1 MSPISQRF
9 PIPQNDD
16 VFEEMCL
23 QLLRL
28 YWSRPGLEIFG
39 KRGERQY
46 GIDILDVGGQTPIY
60 AAQCKLKEEHK
71 SLPPTEIQEEVN
83 KAKQFTP
90 PLGKYA
96 ILTTAKVSAQA
107 QRKVREINQSHKAL
121 GLFEVGLLTWE
132 HLCSLLQQYD
142 EVQEQFY
149 GGIALER
156 AKRMEAQLVTIKGGV
171 QSLTAKIEGDAI
183 DSEINEARDCIGK
196 REFQFAT
203 FLLNRVQRNQG
214 DKLTPRQKF
223 RVLSNH
229 GAAALGLGKPEA
241 AAKLFL
247 EAARHQPEDEQG
259 KINEVLAYLLVGDSS
274 SCHGKATLLRREYP
288 ESSRLAALWLNS
300 APKDVAFS
308 AVESEIDS
316 VLRSDAEVCVA
327 LARKA
332 LSEFDFE
339 NSSTYA
345 TSASRIAPKWSQPQL
360 VLAQVSLGQALHA
373 QLGFQAKGVSQ
384 ETSLVDAEDACSIA
398 IDLAREEK
406 DEETE
411 RAALII
417 RVEIRLLLKKTDKA
431 IEDAEKAEKLDSED
445 PAVVLAVAQ
454 TRFASGRTED
464 GIAAFKK
471 AYRLSQRPDIAFV
484 YGTALQNR
492 GRDDDLDEA
501 LNVLLQISLP
511 DIPPKLRPTTV
522 THVIQCFAKKKDW
535 SGAEIYLSKV
545 SDFLDAPLLN
555 IMRGYLAHYRDER
568 EEAERQALEARS
580 SLLTA
585 NANVDTTE
593 LLARLLMLIGRPSD
607 ALPFWQELFD
617 REAPGLD
624 PKNLLAC
631 AARLNRDDVVMQT
644 CDRLH
649 ARGVDDWKVLEFE
662 TQYLEKYKIDLAIE
676 RLQTFIT
683 QHPDN
688 KLAKLRLSLIGLR
701 LNRGELVQG
710 RVEDLPLVNELP
722 LNYAVPAVQV
732 MKFGG
737 SPNTAVDYAYRF
749 LRAHFNEIEAHQ
761 ALILSMMPGAFA
773 PDIPAQLEVVGVNS
787 AVCYQEFPVGTPTWV
802 VLEDTGTPSGDF
814 EEILLSSPLAV
825 ELTGRQVGETFALA
839 KGSLQDRY
847 ARILEIRPKYVRR
860 FQDSM
865 GEMQVRFGAAS
876 SVESVRVEQTE
887 DGSQQKGLEVIL
899 ASVEKRAAAVADA
912 RETYNNL
919 PASLH
924 WYGARFGK
932 NAYHALMSL
941 ALEEQQR
948 IKCCFGT
955 SEERTQALQALQT
968 AKAVIVDI
976 TALAT
981 LRLLHL
987 EKILSSTKFHFI
999 MSERTWITF
1008 QEMLSEAR
1016 LFTAPGGTLFYKDGK
1031 HIMYEETPADKE
1043 QRHRGDEEFVRLL
1056 EKATERR
1063 SGLGLAAL
1071 QPEKRE
1077 PLEKFFG
1084 PYGAESMALASDPDC
1099 VLWTDDLIQA
1109 QTSAQEF
1116 GSRRVWTQLV
1126 LGALTDAGLLAP
1138 EEYSGASA
1146 NLIGME
1152 FVATLFDSL
1161 SMLTAFKLASW
1172 SHESRPAA
1180 QIMRIFSDP
1189 TTDLQSLFRIYVE
1202 FTIRLYREPVD
1213 PEIRCLV
1220 TRVFLDVFARRRE
1233 DISLLSNLR
1242 KLSSTVFGVNGV
1254 GKDQFD
1260 ECFDRWMKRRDGPL
1274 IYPP

>member
-9 PIPQNDD
+9 AIPTNDD
-16 VFEEMCL
+16 AFEQMCL
-23 QLLRL
+23 QLLRR

-71 SLPPTEIQEEVN
+71 SLPPTEIQEEVD

-96 ILTTAKVSAQA
+96 ILTTAKVSTQA
-107 QRKVREINQSHKAL
+107 QRKVREINQSHKAT
-121 GLFEVGLLTWE
+121 GLFEVELLTWE
-132 HLCSLLQQYD
+132 HLCTLLQQYD

-149 GGIALER
+149 GEIALGR
-156 AKRMEAQLVTIKGGV
+156 AKRMEAQLITIKGGV
-171 QSLTAKIEGDAI
+171 QSLTSKIEGDAV

-229 GAAALGLGKPEA
+229 GAAALGLGKPEV

-247 EAARHQPEDEQG
+247 EAAQWQPEDEQG
-259 KINEVLAYLLVGDSS
+259 KINETLAYLLVGDSA
-274 SCHGKATLLRREYP
+274 SCHAKAALLRREYP
-288 ESSRLAALWLNS
+288 GSSRLAALWLNS
-300 APKDVAFS
+300 APKEVAFS
-308 AVESEIDS
+308 AAETEIGS
-316 VLRSDAEVCVA
+316 VLRNDAEVGVA

-332 LSEFDFE
+332 LTEFDFE
-339 NSSTYA
+339 NASRYA
-345 TSASRIAPKWSQPQL
+345 NSASTFAPKWSQPQL
-360 VLAQVSLGQALHA
+360 VLAQISLGKALHA
-373 QLGFQAKGVSQ
+373 QLGFQAKGVSR
-384 ETSLVDAEDACSIA
+384 ETSLLHAEEACSMA

-406 DEETE
+406 DEQTE
-411 RAALII
+411 RAALILRI
-417 RVEIRLLLKKTDKA
+417 EVRLLSKKTDRA

-454 TRFASGRTED
+454 ARFASGRTDD

-492 GRDDDLDEA
+492 GRDGDLDEA

-511 DIPPKLRPTTV
+511 DIPPELRPTTV
-522 THVIQCFAKKKDW
+522 THVIQCFTKKKDW
-535 SGAEIYLSKV
+535 SGAETYLSKV
-545 SDFLDAPLLN
+545 SDFLDATVLN
-555 IMRGYLAHYRDER
+555 IMRGYLAHYRDQR
-568 EEAERQALEARS
+568 EEAERQALEAQ
-580 SLLTA
+580 SLLTTNA
-585 NANVDTTE
+585 NADTVE
-593 LLARLLMLIGRPSD
+593 LLARLLMVIGRPAD
-607 ALPFWQELFD
+607 ALPLWQELFD

-631 AARLNRDDVVMQT
+631 AARLHRDDVVMQT
-644 CDRLH
+644 CERLH
-649 ARGVDDWKVLEFE
+649 ARGVDDWDVLEFE
-662 TQYLEKYKIDLAIE
+662 TQYLEKYKIEVAIE
-676 RLQTFIT
+676 RLQTFIA

-701 LNRGELVQG
+701 LNRGELVQSKP
-710 RVEDLPLVNELP
+710 EDFPSVNELP

-737 SPNTAVDYAYRF
+737 SPNAAVDYAYRF

-761 ALILSMMPGAFA
+761 ALILSMMPGTFA
-773 PDIPAQLEVVGVNS
+773 PDFPAQLEVVAANS
-787 AVCYQEFPVGTPTWV
+787 AVCYQEFPMGIPTWV
-802 VLEDTGTPSGDF
+802 VLEDTDAPSGDF
-814 EEILLSSPLAV
+814 EEIALSSPLAT
-825 ELTGRQVGETFALA
+825 ELTSKRVGETFVLA
-839 KGSLQDRY
+839 KGTLQNRS

-876 SVESVRVEQTE
+876 SVESVLVEQTE
-887 DGSQQKGLEVIL
+887 DASQQKGLKVIL
-899 ASVEKRAAAVADA
+899 ASVERRAAAVADA

-941 ALEEQQR
+941 AVEERQP

-955 SEERTQALQALQT
+955 SEERSQALQALQT

-999 MSERTWITF
+999 ISERTWVTLR
-1008 QEMLSEAR
+1008 EMLSEAR

-1031 HIMYEETPADKE
+1031 HIMYEETAADKE
-1043 QRHRGDEEFVRLL
+1043 QRHRKEEEFVRLL

-1063 SGLGLAAL
+1063 SGLGLATL

-1116 GSRRVWTQLV
+1116 GSRRIWTQLV
-1126 LGALTDAGLLAP
+1126 LGALTDAGLLTP
-1138 EEYSGASA
+1138 DEYSKGSA

-1152 FVATLFDSL
+1152 FVATLFDSS
-1161 SMLTAFKLASW
+1161 SMLAAFGLASW
-1172 SHESRPAA
+1172 SGERSPAA
-1180 QIMRIFSDP
+1180 QIVKIFSDP
-1189 TTDLQSLFRIYVE
+1189 AADLQRLFRIYVE
-1202 FTIRLYREPVD
+1202 FTLRLYREPIV
-1213 PEIRCLV
+1213 PEIRCSV
-1220 TRVFLDVFARRRE
+1220 TQIFLDTFARRPGAMTLLK
-1233 DISLLSNLR
+1233 SLR
-1242 KLSSTVFGVNGV
+1242 QRSSSVFGINAV
-1254 GKDQFD
+1254 GRAQFD
-1260 ECFDRWMKRRDGPL
+1260 ECFDRWMERRDGPL